1 MKVLTN
7 SRHQKDG
14 TQFILQ
20 REDPIFRKQLSFRL
34 CQAIGTQYIEKEEM
48 GVALGGLIADA
59 MGLGKTLTT
68 LVSILRSTDN
78 AVEFGHFN
86 YQMESAGIER
96 VPTKATLVVVPS
108 ARKSPRS
115 RRSGVKEDPR
125 PRFHTC

>member
-1 MKVLTN
+1 
-7 SRHQKDG
+7 
-14 TQFILQ
+14 
-20 REDPIFRKQLSFRL
+20 
-34 CQAIGTQYIEKEEM
+34 M

-68 LVSILRSTDN
+68 LVSILRSTDK

-86 YQMESAGIER
+86 HQMKSVGIDT

-115 RRSGVKEDPR
+115 RSTRAKGGNPISRLICVVDLSYRNLGKLGG
-125 PRFHTC
+125 